1 MKSPVAWALLALTSL
16 VAILSGIEAKSLSGN
31 RVLVLLDDL
40 SEKPNYSRFWQ
51 SLEDRGFR
59 LNFYTSSEDDPT
71 ILRKYGEYQY
81 DHVVHFAPKS
91 KEIGKHK
98 SFGNV
103 QLVKFVNDGGNLL
116 VATSKDPS
124 SAVRELAA
132 EFDVEFDSAGSTV
145 YDHAAADENE
155 PDTIQT
161 LNIVAPDSIIEE
173 GSVTVPILY
182 RGVGLYPGKIPF
194 LNRVLSAEKTA
205 FTADAYSKDAQVE
218 NVDLVCAMQARNS
231 ARATFVGSLELFSDS
246 FYERKVE
253 QKRPNGTAKRTVQS
267 GNAAFVEEL
276 SKWTLQEKSV
286 LKIVSHRHHK
296 ANETEQQSAYRIK
309 DDIVYVLEVSEY
321 KDDHWTTFKAD
332 DIQLE
337 IIMLDPYIRTTLKQ
351 LPTAP
356 DHHYGRFVAHV
367 KLPDV
372 YGVFTFKVNYKRP
385 GLTYLL
391 AEDVVAIRPF
401 RHNEYPRFLTA
412 AYPYYASVGSMIVG
426 FLVFSAVWLSTWGG
440 QEPKRAPK
448 PKSQ

>member
-1 MKSPVAWALLALTSL
+1 MTTLCTLHPSLKVRALCFKRISIDTGGS
-16 VAILSGIEAKSLSGN
+16 
-31 RVLVLLDDL
+31 
-40 SEKPNYSRFWQ
+40 SR
-51 SLEDRGFR
+51 
-59 LNFYTSSEDDPT
+59 
-71 ILRKYGEYQY
+71 
-81 DHVVHFAPKS
+81 HCV
-91 KEIGKHK
+91 EIGKHK

-231 ARATFVGSLELFSDS
+231 ARATFVGSLELFSDRYTKKSMEMMGVDINVFLHS

-253 QKRPNGTAKRTVQS
+253 QKRPNGTAKR
-267 GNAAFVEEL
+267 
-276 SKWTLQEKSV
+276 
-286 LKIVSHRHHK
+286 
-296 ANETEQQSAYRIK
+296 
-309 DDIVYVLEVSEY
+309 
-321 KDDHWTTFKAD
+321 
-332 DIQLE
+332 
-337 IIMLDPYIRTTLKQ
+337 
-351 LPTAP
+351 
-356 DHHYGRFVAHV
+356 
-367 KLPDV
+367 
-372 YGVFTFKVNYKRP
+372 
-385 GLTYLL
+385 
-391 AEDVVAIRPF
+391 
-401 RHNEYPRFLTA
+401 
-412 AYPYYASVGSMIVG
+412 
-426 FLVFSAVWLSTWGG
+426 
-440 QEPKRAPK
+440 
-448 PKSQ
+448 